1 MLSNVSAAK
10 NMVIK
15 KVIMNVNIK
24 MMVKTPVYI
33 VVATMNPEIVDS
45 KKIAPSGTAQIV
57 QTAKTRS
64 TKGTQKV
71 IQQLV
76 LSARL

>member
-1 MLSNVSAAK
+1 
-10 NMVIK
+10 
-15 KVIMNVNIK
+15 

-64 TKGTQKV
+64 TK
-71 IQQLV
+71 
-76 LSARL
+76 